1 MNGANLNK
9 FYNLSNLE
17 IGGRLMKIRQKTKRM
32 LVLILAFAMAMTSV
46 PVNGK
51 AFGKKKTANKILLSS
66 NKITM
71 IKGKSKVLK
80 VKNISSSKVSQK
92 VTWISSNKKIADVT
106 SKGKVKA
113 KKAGKAIITAKL
125 KGNSKIKAVCKV
137 VVYNKTKEL
146 KLLSNSAYTLNIGKS
161 IKLKAKAKGPGS
173 IQPITWKSDKPSVA
187 VISKKGKVNA
197 VSVGTAVMTA
207 ASGGKRV
214 TVEINVINTDE
225 IKTYYTANFVS
236 ATTDVTNMPPEQKV
250 LSGECVIKPADPI
263 RDGYVFGGWFKDNE
277 LTVAYDFAD
286 EVMGNI
292 TLYAKWIKNE
302 PVTPEPEIT
311 PESTATP
318 KPDATPEP
326 TATPQ
331 STMYYEPSSFFPTRP
346 SGAVSS
352 AMPEATPT
360 AAPATPE
367 PIKSYNVTFDL
378 NDNSRGIYEIQT
390 VDVGDKAVLPANPT
404 RDLYKFT
411 GWYLEP
417 SAVTSY
423 DFAAPVTDNLVL
435 YAGWGSPDGN
445 TDMLYA
451 ASDTEETDYSV
462 TNIEVDD
469 KMVYVTINTNSP
481 CGLLVEFYDD
491 LIGLD
496 GDWTDDN
503 LEECLQ
509 SEPITSVATQT
520 PEYGELIKVSIP
532 IDTVLPD
539 CYIVSAKLVDLDSD
553 GEIKDLCDAYVCV
566 DYTAKYLAFA
576 EKTIDDFP
584 SGQVVNFDE
593 NTENNFGVL
602 SKDVKKISAGETI
615 NKLDVTT
622 DLDEDENGDSFD
634 IQCTYKFSNPDASIS
649 GLSEGDLVYITGTS
663 YLFKIGSITKN
674 ADGSITFTE
683 SSDVMLTDFYEFL
696 KADLSQNDN
705 DIQPQMEIID
715 TDANASGTFGGDIV
729 KIELSDHLEVSGH
742 LSGQFKAG
750 IKIVYDAK
758 LFRKDYIEC
767 NVTTTIGA
775 KLGITLEISV
785 DNEEQVK
792 KAMKEIPLPKVA
804 IPTPVAGLKI
814 AIKTGVPVELEAS
827 GSISFEYNLEQTAGF
842 KYNSDT
848 GREDIKEKTE
858 TVSLKAEGK
867 AEMKAGPKLTIGIEF
882 LEEVVKVE
890 LGTQAGVKLSA
901 TVESGSDDLTNQT
914 ESKHAC
920 YLCVS
925 GNVKWFVDVNIKMSY
940 NVCDVLKG
948 DVFKVQIL
956 DLEGNV
962 GEFFLSLANSEDSIF
977 GGKITFK
984 WSSCPNKSY
993 RTEIK
998 LRNING
1004 DIIDG
1009 KSIKIEKN
1017 GREVANQK
1025 SSFVTYLHNGT
1036 YRASA
1041 ELDGKT
1047 ISKSFV
1053 VNGSRQTVILSPLS
1067 QDGNIAGHVRSSEN
1081 GGNIADAN
1089 VKISQDKLTITSVKT
1104 DRDGNFSCPV
1114 PDGEFLIEITK
1125 DGYIPFSSYER
1136 IENGQPTYMQEIEMI
1151 PGGGMG
1157 GFRGTITDAVT
1168 GEAVEGVKLQ
1178 LKSGWNNENGEIIK
1192 ELKTGS
1198 NGKFRYGTRT
1208 LANIVLGIPCGNY
1221 TLTAIKEGYQ
1231 RMSFNI
1237 IVRPGEDN
1245 SNPEQNAAISSDFSG
1260 EGDGSDLYR
1269 IVLTWGENP
1278 EDLDSH
1284 VVGTLSN
1291 GNSFHTYF
1299 RDMSAYDSS
1308 NDILICALDR
1318 DDIDSYGP
1326 ETITLNAV
1334 GNKPYYYY
1342 IYHYAGAGSINT
1354 SSAQIKVYHGTDPV
1368 RTFNVPTGVGSGLYW
1383 NVFAIV
1389 DGKLIVNNTIDSDSI
1404 LDYANLGET
1413 RMIEGHSISEF
1424 SIEDAESKTE

>member
-1 MNGANLNK
+1 MIGANLNIILK
-9 FYNLSNLE
+9 PSSLISYLR
-17 IGGRLMKIRQKTKRM
+17 IGGRVMKIRQKTKRM
-32 LVLILAFAMAMTSV
+32 LVLILAFAMAMTTV
-46 PVNGK
+46 PINGK
-51 AFGKKKTANKILLSS
+51 AVGKKNAANKILLSS
-66 NKITM
+66 NKITL
-71 IKGKSKVLK
+71 IKGKAKTLK
-80 VKNISSSKVSQK
+80 VKNIPLSKVSQK
-92 VTWISSNKKIADVT
+92 VTWISSNRGTADVS
-106 SKGKVKA
+106 SKGKVRA
-113 KKAGKAIITAKL
+113 KKAGKATITAKL
-125 KGNSKIKAVCKV
+125 KGNSKIKAICKV

-161 IKLKAKAKGPGS
+161 IKLKAKAKGAGS
-173 IQPITWKSDKPSVA
+173 IQPITWKSDNPSVA
-187 VISKKGKVNA
+187 AISKKGRVKT
-197 VSVGTAVMTA
+197 VSAGTAAMTA
-207 ASGGKRV
+207 SSGGKKV
-214 TVEINVINTDE
+214 IVKINVINTDDVK
-225 IKTYYTANFVS
+225 IYYTANFVS
-236 ATTDVTNMPPEQKV
+236 AATDVVNMPSEQKV
-250 LSGECVIKPADPI
+250 LSGGHVIKPADPT
-263 RDGYVFGGWFKDNE
+263 RDGYVFGGWFKDTE
-277 LTVAYDFAD
+277 LTVAYDFTE
-286 EVMGNI
+286 EVIGNV

-302 PVTPEPEIT
+302 TATPEPEAT
-311 PESTATP
+311 PESIATP
-318 KPDATPEP
+318 EPEATSEP

-331 STMYYEPSSFFPTRP
+331 STMYYGPSSFFPTRP
-346 SGAVSS
+346 SGVV
-352 AMPEATPT
+352 PT
-360 AAPATPE
+360 AAPTTVPATPE

-390 VDVGDKAVLPANPT
+390 VDVGEAAVLPTKPT

-417 SAVTSY
+417 SAVTRY
-423 DFAAPVTDNLVL
+423 DFATPVTDDLVL

-469 KMVYVTINTNSP
+469 KMVHVTINTNSS

-496 GDWTDDN
+496 GDWTEDN
-503 LEECLQ
+503 LEKCLQ
-509 SEPITSVATQT
+509 SEPVTSVATQT

-539 CYIVSAKLVDLDSD
+539 SYLVSAKLVALDSD
-553 GEIKDLCDAYVCV
+553 GGIGDLCDAYVCV
-566 DYTAKYLAFA
+566 DYTAKYLAFD
-576 EKTIDDFP
+576 EKTVTDFP
-584 SGQVVNFDE
+584 DNQVVNFDE
-593 NTENNFGVL
+593 DTGNNFGVL

-622 DLDEDENGDSFD
+622 DFDESEDSFN

-649 GLSEGDLVYITGTS
+649 GLSEGDMVYITGTS

-674 ADGSITFTE
+674 ADGSVAYTE

-696 KADLSQNDN
+696 KADLSQDRN

-715 TDANASGTFGGDIV
+715 ADANASGTFGGDIEI
-729 KIELSDHLEVSGH
+729 KLSDHFEVSGH
-742 LSGQFKAG
+742 LSGQLKAG

-767 NVTTTIGA
+767 NVTTATGV
-775 KLGITLEISV
+775 KLGITLKISA
-785 DNEEQVK
+785 DNEEKVE
-792 KAMKEIPLPKVA
+792 KAMKEIPLPKIP
-804 IPTPVAGLKI
+804 IPTPIAGLKI
-814 AIKTGVPVELEAS
+814 AIKTGIPVEVEAS

-848 GREDIKEKTE
+848 GREDIKEKSE
-858 TVSLKAEGK
+858 AVSLKAEGK
-867 AEMKAGPKLTIGIEF
+867 IEMKAGPKFTIGIEF

-890 LGTQAGVKLSA
+890 LGAQAGVKVSA
-901 TVESGSDDLTNQT
+901 TAEAGSDDLSDQI

-925 GNVKWFVDVNIKMSY
+925 GNVKWFIDVNIKMSY
-940 NVCDVLKG
+940 NVCDILKG
-948 DVFKVQIL
+948 EVFKIQIL
-956 DLEGNV
+956 DLEGDSR
-962 GEFFLSLANSEDSIF
+962 ECFISRANSEDSMF
-977 GGKITFK
+977 GGRIVFG
-984 WSSCPNKSY
+984 WGPCPNKSY
-993 RTEIK
+993 RTEVK
-998 LRNING
+998 LSNING

-1036 YRASA
+1036 YQASA
-1041 ELDGKT
+1041 ELDSGGV
-1047 ISKSFV
+1047 SKSFV
-1053 VNGSRQTVILSPLS
+1053 VNNNKQTVVLSPSS
-1067 QDGNIAGHVRSSEN
+1067 QNGNIAGHVRSSEN
-1081 GGNIADAN
+1081 GGNIGDAN
-1089 VKISQDKLTITSVKT
+1089 VKVSQGELTITSAKT
-1104 DRDGNFSCPV
+1104 NGDGNFSCSV
-1114 PDGEFLIEITK
+1114 PDGTFLIEITK
-1125 DGYIPFSSYER
+1125 DGYIPFSSYEK
-1136 IENGQPTYMQEIEMI
+1136 IENGQPTYMQEIDLI
-1151 PGGGMG
+1151 PGRGMG

-1178 LKSGWNNENGEIIK
+1178 LKSGWNNENGKILREI
-1192 ELKTGS
+1192 KTGS
-1198 NGKFRYGTRT
+1198 NGKFRYGART

-1221 TLTAIKEGYQ
+1221 TLTVIKEGYQ

-1245 SNPEQNAAISSDFSG
+1245 SSPEQNAVISPEFSG
-1260 EGDGSDLYR
+1260 GAEGSDLYR

-1284 VVGTLSN
+1284 VVGTLPN

-1299 RDMSAYDSS
+1299 SDMSAYDSS

-1318 DDIDSYGP
+1318 DDINGYGT
-1326 ETITLNAV
+1326 ETITLNAT

-1342 IYHYAGAGSINT
+1342 IYHYAGVGSINT

-1389 DGKLIVNNTIDSDSI
+1389 DGRLIVNNTIDSDSI
-1404 LDYANLGET
+1404 LDYADSGEK
-1413 RMIEGHSISEF
+1413 RMIENQSISEF
-1424 SIEDAESKTE
+1424 SIEDVESKVQYK